1 MSYPADTVSGTSL
14 PNTNDQLNYDET
26 ELKFCSEMT
35 TRTDISSGT
44 KESNTNDQL
53 NNQES
58 NLSCEIS
65 ETCLPDKEIHDH
77 IINEDGGN
85 LVTVGAPLNSGA
97 ARPKI

>member
-1 MSYPADTVSGTSL
+1 
-14 PNTNDQLNYDET
+14 
-26 ELKFCSEMT
+26 MT
-35 TRTDISSGT
+35 TRTSTSSGT

-58 NLSCEIS
+58 NLIYEIS

-77 IINEDGGN
+77 IINKDGGN
-85 LVTVGAPLNSGA
+85 LLTVGTLLNSGA